1 MEGNPFF
8 EKPAPKPKNW
18 FIIILQSLVI
28 FTSIGIILYLFVIS
42 PNEVDGPS
50 MEPNFYTKQIYFANR
65 VVQWLN
71 GTPIGKTT
79 GFEYHRGDVV
89 VLQIPNYPAF
99 IKRIVAL
106 PGDKI
111 AIRDGQVYLNDQ
123 LISEDYLPP
132 ALYTKGGD
140 FLEDG
145 GEAQIVPPGAVFVMG
160 DNRPVSYDSRY
171 LGFIRNDWLKGKVF
185 LRVFPLDTF
194 GLIPT
199 GTINYNQ

>member
-1 MEGNPFF
+1 MDGNPFF
-8 EKPAPKPKNW
+8 EKEAPKPQNW
-18 FIIILQSLVI
+18 FIIILQSLVVL
-28 FTSIGIILYLFVIS
+28 TSIGIILYLFVLS

-50 MEPNFYTKQIYFANR
+50 MEPSFYTKEIYFANR

-71 GTPIGKTT
+71 ETPIGEAT
-79 GFEYHRGDVV
+79 GFSYKRGDAV
-89 VLQIPNYPAF
+89 VLQVPGYPQF
-99 IKRIVAL
+99 IKRIIAL

-111 AIRDGQVYLNDQ
+111 AIRDGSVYLNDQ

-132 ALYTKGGD
+132 ALYTRGGD

-145 GEAQIVPPGAVFVMG
+145 GESQIVPPGSVFVMG
-160 DNRPVSYDSRY
+160 DNRPVSYDSRF

-185 LRVFPLDTF
+185 LRVYPLDAF

-199 GTINYNQ
+199 GTIIYNQ

>member
-1 MEGNPFF
+1 MDSNPFF
-8 EKPAPKPKNW
+8 EKEAPQKKNW

-28 FTSIGIILYLFVIS
+28 LTSIGIVLYLFVIS

-50 MEPNFYTKQIYFANR
+50 MEPNFYTDQIYFANR

-71 GTPIGKTT
+71 GTPVGKAT
-79 GFEYHRGDVV
+79 GFSYQRGDVV
-89 VLQIPNYPAF
+89 VLQVPGYPQF

-111 AIRDGQVYLNDQ
+111 AISDGSVYINDQ
-123 LISEDYLPP
+123 LIIEDYLPP
-132 ALYTKGGD
+132 ALYTRGGD

-145 GEAQIVPPGAVFVMG
+145 GEAKIVPPGSVFVMG
-160 DNRPVSYDSRY
+160 DNRPVSYDSRF

-185 LRVFPLDTF
+185 LRVYPLDVF

-199 GTINYNQ
+199 GTINFSE

>member
-1 MEGNPFF
+1 MDGNPFF
-8 EKPAPKPKNW
+8 EKEAPKPQNW
-18 FIIILQSLVI
+18 FIIILQSLVVL
-28 FTSIGIILYLFVIS
+28 TSIGIIMYLFVLS

-50 MEPNFYTKQIYFANR
+50 MEPSFYTKEIYFANR

-71 GTPIGKTT
+71 GTPIGEAT
-79 GFEYHRGDVV
+79 GFNYKRGDVV
-89 VLQIPNYPAF
+89 VLQVPGYPQF

-106 PGDKI
+106 PGDKV
-111 AIRDGQVYLNDQ
+111 AIRDGSVYLNDQ

-132 ALYTKGGD
+132 ALYTRGGD

-145 GEAQIVPPGAVFVMG
+145 GESQIVPPGSVFVMG
-160 DNRPVSYDSRY
+160 DNRPVSYDSRF

-185 LRVFPLDTF
+185 LRVYPLDTF

-199 GTINYNQ
+199 GTIIYSQ

>member
-8 EKPAPKPKNW
+8 EKEASKPKNW
-18 FIIILQSLVI
+18 FIIILQGLVI
-28 FTSIGIILYLFVIS
+28 ISSIGIIMYLFVLS

-71 GTPIGKTT
+71 GTPVGKTL
-79 GFEYHRGDVV
+79 GFEYQRGDVV
-89 VLQIPNYPAF
+89 VLQVPGYPQF
-99 IKRIVAL
+99 IKRIVGLA
-106 PGDKI
+106 GDKV
-111 AIRDGQVYLNDQ
+111 AIRDGNIYLNDE
-123 LISEDYLPP
+123 LIMEDYLPP
-132 ALYTKGGD
+132 ALYTRGGD

-145 GEAQIVPPGAVFVMG
+145 GEAQIVPKGSVFVMG
-160 DNRPVSYDSRY
+160 DNRPVSYDSRF

-185 LRVFPLDTF
+185 LRVYPLDTF

-199 GTINYNQ
+199 GTIIYNQ